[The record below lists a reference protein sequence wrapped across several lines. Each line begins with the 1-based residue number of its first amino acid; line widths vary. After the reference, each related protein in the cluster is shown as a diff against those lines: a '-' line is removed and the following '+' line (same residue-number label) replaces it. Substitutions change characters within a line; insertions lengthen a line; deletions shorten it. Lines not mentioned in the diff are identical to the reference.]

1 VASGKRTSLKSR
13 SCDVG
18 PYDFER
24 LLEELRAAPVQCE
37 ARVVLRQ
44 FLLWHGED
52 ALSEEQVE
60 QITDLINGIP
70 E

>member
-1 VASGKRTSLKSR
+1 
-13 SCDVG
+13 VG

-24 LLEELRAAPVQCE
+24 LLDELCAAPARCE
-37 ARVVLRQ
+37 ARVILRQ
-44 FLLWHGED
+44 FQLRHGED
-52 ALSEEQVE
+52 ALSEEQFE

>member
-1 VASGKRTSLKSR
+1 M
-13 SCDVG
+13 G